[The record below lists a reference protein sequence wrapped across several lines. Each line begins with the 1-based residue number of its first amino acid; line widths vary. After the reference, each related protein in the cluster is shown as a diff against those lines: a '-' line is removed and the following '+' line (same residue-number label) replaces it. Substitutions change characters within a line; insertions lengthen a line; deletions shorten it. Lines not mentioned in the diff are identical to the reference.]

1 MATRNKFKYAKID
14 SSNFQNGFQVFTSNS
29 KKGVYIGTTAKF
41 KTEKEA
47 LIYCKEIGY
56 KIVK

>member
-14 SSNFQNGFQVFTSNS
+14 GSNFQHGFQVFTSNS
-29 KKGVYIGTTAKF
+29 KNGIYIGTIAKF
-41 KTEKEA
+41 ETEKEA
-47 LIYCKEIGY
+47 AAYCKEIGY